1 MRQPEAVTAEDVA
14 GLIRGRVREAFQLAE
29 DKHARDPYAMSAS
42 RVGGCTRE
50 AAYRLAGTPPTDPG
64 NQGLRRQAW
73 LGTWLH
79 RGFMPMLRLRLGRAR
94 TEVPI
99 TLRTGGI
106 ELPGRFDLWARR
118 RSSGDI
124 VIDGKTVAPYGLEWV
139 RRDGMRDKDRL
150 QLRTYA
156 AGLVQAGATVRWI
169 VAVYFDRASG
179 DDEVIVEPFGPR
191 EYAETMERITQ
202 LIDMARDPDTAP
214 RDERGPG
221 LSVICDGC
229 PWLRRCWGEAA
240 RPGEAGPAQARTLGG
255 TADGIREALELYDA
269 ARKRESDAKKDK
281 DFARAILS
289 EGRPDVY
296 GDLQLGWGSPGREKE
311 DELALYKEAWS
322 LTHSGLDPRDLLAIE
337 GVPVPM
343 KPGSRPAIQV
353 TRKGQG

>member
-73 LGTWLH
+73 LGTWFH

-214 RDERGPG
+214 RDERGCAAAGVRLPG
-221 LSVICDGC
+221 PARPD
-229 PWLRRCWGEAA
+229 RRRPGRSAA
-240 RPGEAGPAQARTLGG
+240 RRTASGRPWSCTTRRGSGSRTRRRTRTSPARSSARAGPTCTATCSSGGARP
-255 TADGIREALELYDA
+255 A
-269 ARKRESDAKKDK
+269 ARRRTSW
-281 DFARAILS
+281 RS
-289 EGRPDVY
+289 
-296 GDLQLGWGSPGREKE
+296 
-311 DELALYKEAWS
+311 
-322 LTHSGLDPRDLLAIE
+322 
-337 GVPVPM
+337 
-343 KPGSRPAIQV
+343 
-353 TRKGQG
+353 TRRRGA